1 MSKSRIR
8 IGGVPEHF
16 NLPWQFALESG
27 LFETI
32 GLDVEWTFY
41 AGGTGAMTAALA
53 RGDLDMAILL
63 TEGYVSAKAQGLD
76 ALIVKTYIS
85 SPLVWG
91 IYSGAANSLDELN
104 TQHDLKYAISRYGSG
119 SHLMAMIHANQ
130 RGLNIHEEQFRI
142 VNSLHGGVEAL
153 TSLEA
158 DVFYWEKFM
167 TRPFVKSGNLKKIGE
182 FSAPWSS
189 FLIVASENAL
199 HQKESHIKAV
209 LDAMIPSCI
218 AFKQDVLS
226 PFQLSMRFEMT
237 TTEASSWLDR
247 TEWNNDYTFDLQNL
261 TNAKEALANIGVPV
275 ESIDPHACLSHWL
288 KIVTP

>member
-1 MSKSRIR
+1 MSNSRIR

-16 NLPWQFALESG
+16 NLPWQFALEAG
-27 LFETI
+27 LFETF
-32 GLDVEWTFY
+32 GLDVEWTFF
-41 AGGTGAMTAALA
+41 AGGTGAMTSALA

-63 TEGYVSAKAQGLD
+63 TEGYVSAKAHGLD

-91 IYSGAANSLDELN
+91 IYSGADNAIAALD
-104 TQHDLKYAISRYGSG
+104 QQSDLKYAISRFGSG
-119 SHLMAMIHANQ
+119 SHLMAMIHAHQ
-130 RGLNIHEEQFRI
+130 RGLDIQEHQFKI

-153 TSLEA
+153 TSQEA

-189 FLIVASENAL
+189 FLIVASERAL
-199 HQKESHIKAV
+199 LQKETYIKAM

-218 AFKQDVLS
+218 QFKEDPLS
-226 PFQLSMRFEMT
+226 PYQLSMRFEMT
-237 TTEASSWLDR
+237 SSEASKWLDH
-247 TEWNNDYTFDLQNL
+247 TQWNNDYTFDLQNL
-261 TNAKEALANIGVPV
+261 INAKSALANIGVPV
-275 ESIDPHACLSHWL
+275 DSIQPKDCLAHWL
-288 KIVTP
+288 KITST

>member
-41 AGGTGAMTAALA
+41 AGGTGAMTSALA

-91 IYSGAANSLDELN
+91 IYSGAANSLDALD
-104 TQHDLKYAISRYGSG
+104 TQPNLKYAISRYGSG

-130 RGLNIHEEQFRI
+130 RGLTINENQFSI

-182 FSAPWSS
+182 FSAPWSG
-189 FLIVASENAL
+189 FLIVASESAL
-199 HQKESHIKAV
+199 QQKESHIKAA
-209 LDAMIPSCI
+209 LDAMIPACI
-218 AFKQDVLS
+218 AFKQDVMS

-261 TNAKEALANIGVPV
+261 TNAKKALANIGVPV
-275 ESIDPHACLSHWL
+275 DSIDPHACLSHWL